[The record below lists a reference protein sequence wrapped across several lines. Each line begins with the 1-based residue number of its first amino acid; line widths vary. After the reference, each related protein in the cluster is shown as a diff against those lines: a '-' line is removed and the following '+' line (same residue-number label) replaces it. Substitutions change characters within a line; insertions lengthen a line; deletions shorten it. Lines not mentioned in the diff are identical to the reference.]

1 QSNNSSP
8 LQMAAPAQSDSNLAT
23 YGAFAM
29 HYQKT
34 TGNSWF
40 SSGNGAIFPLN
51 HTPACGQP
59 HSSLPNFWTPS
70 EAELFA
76 LSMASQMPWTSLP
89 ALFGMQQLTMPTQ
102 AHISSTNIFNEDG
115 RQDEKKA
122 KRMEKIEERMM
133 RDNKEIEETE
143 KWKQKATQ
151 LEEENKRL
159 RNLLS
164 SEQQPQSA
172 PILKAVPKLS
182 QRAELHKR
190 PSPSIDASRSESE
203 EPQSA
208 QVLVL
213 PSPSHDAKA
222 AAENDVDQKM
232 IGTVE
237 LQTPSIE
244 NGQFPSPALIKIFE
258 HLPINSDGFRCPLP
272 DTMRAICRHW
282 NTVVRD
288 YYRNNAL
295 DQRTSVRHLLI
306 SQMGDGFV
314 THSAMAMDVNLTPE
328 STLSEIKWFGVEP
341 NFDVKYAYHDSLLR
355 NGSNPSELISP
366 IGRRW
371 ISTAM
376 VKLNDQLPSVGS
388 PSESVRNEMFTYL
401 KKFLSYYLPDEI
413 ILDEVDLTEAFVD
426 QLFNI
431 LTINEV
437 KGVKINFKSSGVYRR
452 RGFRNVTNSCSQE
465 SLLKL
470 MKISRHVEDID
481 QRLIDSTFIRKF
493 VTGKKDND
501 FNVITVA
508 RHEVSG

>member
-1 QSNNSSP
+1 MPGSSSIDHRNSKRAAAHVNDDPGGIKRLALASGRSNEDNEGNANNEVLADSP
-8 LQMAAPAQSDSNLAT
+8 STSAPQRAAPSQSAT
-23 YGAFAM
+23 PSVHRPVF
-29 HYQKT
+29 Q
-34 TGNSWF
+34 
-40 SSGNGAIFPLN
+40 
-51 HTPACGQP
+51 
-59 HSSLPNFWTPS
+59 LPNFWTPS

-190 PSPSIDASRSESE
+190 PSPSIDASRSVRVCGVEQLALPVGPTECGLPTESE

-244 NGQFPSPALIKIFE
+244 
-258 HLPINSDGFRCPLP
+258 
-272 DTMRAICRHW
+272 
-282 NTVVRD
+282 
-288 YYRNNAL
+288 
-295 DQRTSVRHLLI
+295 
-306 SQMGDGFV
+306 MGDGFV

-366 IGRRW
+366 IGRSDRG
-371 ISTAM
+371 ICGPTLQY
-376 VKLNDQLPSVGS
+376 LN
-388 PSESVRNEMFTYL
+388 N
-401 KKFLSYYLPDEI
+401 K
-413 ILDEVDLTEAFVD
+413 
-426 QLFNI
+426 
-431 LTINEV
+431 
-437 KGVKINFKSSGVYRR
+437 
-452 RGFRNVTNSCSQE
+452 
-465 SLLKL
+465 
-470 MKISRHVEDID
+470 
-481 QRLIDSTFIRKF
+481 
-493 VTGKKDND
+493 
-501 FNVITVA
+501 
-508 RHEVSG
+508 